1 MASDDLAQLAL
12 LELRLMV
19 CRRRKNGKDTQYLVK
34 WLDWEMPS
42 STWEPPDA
50 LKNHTTLKNEFA
62 EQCRLKDISLEN
74 DVAMLPST
82 RKWFD
87 ANGDLKEI
95 TV

>member
-1 MASDDLAQLAL
+1 M

-19 CRRRKNGKDTQYLVK
+19 CRRRKDGKDTQYLVK

-50 LKNHTTLKNEFA
+50 LKNHTTLKNEFV

-87 ANGDLKEI
+87 ANGDLKDSA
-95 TV
+95 V